1 MATKKKLLQAAAGT
15 AAASGGAG
23 GLNVE
28 DVFSTYLY
36 EGNGSSQVIEN
47 GINLGQS
54 FGSGSISVPRGEDNN
69 VTTSTNS
76 DFAYGTGDFTWEA
89 WIMPQVDDG
98 TLNNT
103 NRYIFDHGSGNLGS
117 MSYYNG
123 VLRYYNSTT
132 NPQDSSQALTNYT
145 WAHIAACRSS
155 GTTKVFYNGTQILS
169 FSDSH
174 NFTATSF
181 VIGDYG
187 GSGGTYSFGGLYSDV
202 RISKTAR
209 YTSNFTVPSSSF
221 SSDSNTVLLTGQ
233 GSTIVDNSSNALTL
247 TANGD
252 AVGKSFGY
260 YDAAEAG
267 EGGLVWIK
275 NRDDTGSN
283 HVLFDT
289 ERPLISG
296 DIAKIY
302 SNLTN
307 GQDANADD
315 FEAFNANGFSL
326 NGTYNVNSSSYDYAS
341 WTFRKAPKFFD
352 VVKVVGDGTGTRTI
366 NHNLNGTVG
375 TIIIK
380 KTSGTGNWVIS
391 HRTQNNFVGWG
402 KLNTTD
408 AFSSTGSQI
417 SNVTDTSFDIGSFY
431 NGTGVEWIIYV
442 FAHNDGDGEFG
453 PDGDQD
459 VIKAGAFTKTDTGG
473 TNFIEVN
480 LGFEVQ
486 WLLVKATSESGNWEI
501 WDVQR
506 GLSYNGAKLLNANS
520 SSAESSYPTVIR
532 PTPNGFEYSDNNA
545 TSYIYIAIRRGPM
558 AVPTD
563 ATDVFDVEYS
573 SQNSDG
579 YYANL
584 GAVTDTWLYK
594 DKSTSSN
601 WLMRSR
607 LTGANYLNTNLTNA
621 ETSQS
626 VSFWDN
632 MNGVGPTGS
641 TASTNTNRYSWVWKR
656 APNYFDVVAYTGNGT
671 AGRTVSHNLGVAPE
685 MMWVKSRTGST
696 GRWAVY
702 HKDLGNTDYLFLNE
716 ADAAGTFNAW
726 NDTTPTDSVFSL
738 SSWSTVNDASRTYIA
753 YLFASLDGVSK
764 VGSYTGT
771 GAAQNIDCGFSSG
784 ARFVL
789 IKCSSHTGNWRIL
802 DTTRGIVAGNDAQLY
817 LDLTDAEYSGEDV
830 VDPYSSGFS
839 VTTGTGNVNVSGRT
853 YIFYAIA

>member
-1 MATKKKLLQAAAGT
+1 MATKKKLLQAAAGS
-15 AAASGGAG
+15 AGGGAG
-23 GLNVE
+23 ALNVE

-36 EGNGSSQVIEN
+36 EGNGDKQFIDN
-47 GINLGQS
+47 GINLGQANDGYS
-54 FGSGSISVPRGEDNN
+54 GYFGGSGYYVGAEQ
-69 VTTSTNS
+69 TQLT
-76 DFAYGTGDFTWEA
+76 DFTVEGWF
-89 WIMPQVDDG
+89 
-98 TLNNT
+98 
-103 NRYIFDHGSGNLGS
+103 YFSNLGS
-117 MSYYNG
+117 NRSLFTLGYNDLQAYYRSASSNFAIYDG
-123 VLRYYNSTT
+123 SSKTYSWTPSGSTW
-132 NPQDSSQALTNYT
+132 Y
-145 WAHIAACRSS
+145 HIAVVRSGS
-155 GTTKVFYNGTQILS
+155 SVELFVDGVSKGTQTSSATISGDLIIGGYAGATDPMNGYIS
-169 FSDSH
+169 NIRVSDNVRYSS
-174 NFTATSF
+174 NFTAPTSALTT
-181 VIGDYG
+181 D
-187 GSGGTYSFGGLYSDV
+187 
-202 RISKTAR
+202 A
-209 YTSNFTVPSSSF
+209 
-221 SSDSNTVLLTGQ
+221 NTTLLTLQ
-233 GSTIVDNSSNALTL
+233 DDTFIDNSGDGNVITPNGGAKMVSHAPF
-247 TANGD
+247 TAAD
-252 AVGKSFGY
+252 
-260 YDAAEAG
+260 AG

-275 NRDDTGSN
+275 QRGPETTSF
-283 HVLFDT
+283 HSLFDT
-289 ERPLISG
+289 ERG
-296 DIAKIY
+296 DGARLVTNS
-302 SNLTN
+302 SNAQNVNQAYYNTS
-307 GQDANADD
+307 
-315 FEAFNANGFSL
+315 FNSNGFTIGSG
-326 NGTYNVNSSSYDYAS
+326 NDTGTNKTGSDYAS

-352 VVKVVGDGTGTRTI
+352 VVTYTGDGIRGKTI
-366 NHNLNGTVG
+366 NHNLGSTPG
-375 TIIIK
+375 LIIIK
-380 KTSGTGNWVIS
+380 RTSGSEAWAIY
-391 HRTQNNFVGWG
+391 HRSLGAT
-402 KLNTTD
+402 KHLR
-408 AFSSTGSQI
+408 FSSDSQFDDLT
-417 SNVTDTSFDIGSFY
+417 VFADTEPTDTVFSVGEDTKVNGSSS
-431 NGTGVEWIIYV
+431 TYV
-442 FAHNDGDGEFG
+442 AYLFAHNDGDGDFG
-453 PDGDQD
+453 PTGDQD
-459 VIKAGAFTKTDTGG
+459 IIKCGSYSGTSPEINLGWEPQWILIKNASTTNDYSDWMLVDNMRGLTADGTNSKYFRINESTAEGDTSTSAIAPIPTSTGFRLTNAGSTSWGGASTDT
-473 TNFIEVN
+473 
-480 LGFEVQ
+480 
-486 WLLVKATSESGNWEI
+486 
-501 WDVQR
+501 
-506 GLSYNGAKLLNANS
+506 
-520 SSAESSYPTVIR
+520 
-532 PTPNGFEYSDNNA
+532 
-545 TSYIYIAIRRGPM
+545 YIYIAIRRGPM